1 MTSSPASTD
10 SSGPTTR
17 GHKKKE
23 RTRRQLLDAAIA
35 VIAER
40 GEAFTASDVTTRA
53 EMSAGTF
60 YNYFDDR
67 DQLIQAVVPDVIDAF
82 AADSDVTVDE
92 PDPARRFAVITAR
105 ALHRAVDSPDEF
117 RALLRLDAAQRL
129 IVDGAPMRFLR
140 ADIATGVAAGR
151 FSLDVD
157 DAAVDVV
164 VGSILFAARRIVSE
178 PVADGYITRVL
189 SQLLRSLGVAED
201 EAAQIAAT
209 SVTQR

>member
-1 MTSSPASTD
+1 MTCAAASTD
-10 SSGPTTR
+10 DQTPITR
-17 GHKKKE
+17 GHKKKA
-23 RTRRQLLDAAIA
+23 RTRRQLIDAAIE

-40 GEAFTASDVTTRA
+40 GEAFTASDVTNRA

-67 DQLIQAVVPDVIDAF
+67 DQLIQAVVPDVIDHF
-82 AADSDVTVDE
+82 AAESDIVVDE
-92 PDPARRFAVITAR
+92 HDPARRFAVITAR
-105 ALHRAVDSPDEF
+105 ALGRAIDEPDQF

-140 ADIATGVAAGR
+140 ADIATGVAEGR
-151 FSLDVD
+151 FSVDID

-164 VGSILFAARRIVSE
+164 VGAILFAARRIVSE
-178 PVADGYITRVL
+178 PVPDGYVGRVL
-189 SQLLRSLGVAED
+189 TQLLRSLGVAET

-209 SVTQR
+209 AVTAS

>member
-1 MTSSPASTD
+1 MTASPTTPD
-10 SSGPTTR
+10 TSGPTTR
-17 GHKKKE
+17 GYKKKE
-23 RTRRQLLDAAIA
+23 RTRRQLIEAAIA

-82 AADSDVTVDE
+82 AADSDVVVDE
-92 PDPARRFAVITAR
+92 RDPARRFATITAR
-105 ALHRAVDSPDEF
+105 ALGRAVDAPEEF

-140 ADIATGVAAGR
+140 ADIATGVAEGR
-151 FSLDVD
+151 FSVEVD

-178 PVADGYITRVL
+178 PVSDGYVVRVL
-189 SQLLRSLGVAED
+189 TQLLRSLGVPED

-209 SVTQR
+209 SVTPR